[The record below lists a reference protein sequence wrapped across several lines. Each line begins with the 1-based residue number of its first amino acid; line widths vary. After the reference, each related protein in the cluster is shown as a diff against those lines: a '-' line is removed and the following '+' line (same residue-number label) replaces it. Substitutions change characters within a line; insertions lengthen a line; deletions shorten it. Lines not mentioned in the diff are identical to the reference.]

1 MPRLQVRSPGQGTHK
16 NQPGGT
22 TNWCFSFSLLP
33 SLKSTYVNDPIS
45 KQTQAQAHSEVLG
58 VRTSIC
64 EFPGDTVQPI
74 TLPSETRHIPQRET
88 SPAFSRKPPRPEQWG
103 GHPSVTASETIRK
116 RPHRPAGHEE
126 DVAGHCRPG
135 GRAVGQ
141 DACPGT
147 SVLIAL
153 PTPLPSRHAVSI
165 LQRCVRPAML
175 VEHLL

>member
-103 GHPSVTASETIRK
+103 G
-116 RPHRPAGHEE
+116 
-126 DVAGHCRPG
+126 
-135 GRAVGQ
+135 
-141 DACPGT
+141 
-147 SVLIAL
+147 
-153 PTPLPSRHAVSI
+153 TPLLQHQKPSANVHTGLLGMRKMLLGTAGLEGGLSGKT
-165 LQRCVRPAML
+165 PAPGPPF
-175 VEHLL
+175 